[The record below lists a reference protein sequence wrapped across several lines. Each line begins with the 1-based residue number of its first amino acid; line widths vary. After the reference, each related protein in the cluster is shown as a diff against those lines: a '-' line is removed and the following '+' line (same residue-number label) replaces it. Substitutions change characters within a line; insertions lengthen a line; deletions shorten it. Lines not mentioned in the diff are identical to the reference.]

1 LLSKTRQR
9 PFIGIAGTMG
19 AGKSTLA
26 RELGVALSLPV
37 YQEPISPYLGDF
49 YKDPS
54 AWSFHM
60 QAYMIGARSSHAQA
74 LGRGGGIQDRT
85 VYEDHIFA
93 EMLRALGDMTARDFS
108 TYDQLRRAV
117 LPVTPEPDLILYLS
131 VSPETSIERVK
142 ARARGEEEAVPDAYL
157 RSLCGRYEDWA
168 QTTDRELL
176 RLDWDRPAKLE
187 GVLSQIYD
195 QIGGRYA
202 P

>member
-1 LLSKTRQR
+1 
-9 PFIGIAGTMG
+9 MG